1 MPSHAEAVF
10 KFSAGPSTSAS
21 DKRYYGNGDTPLP
34 LNADPSTTAPPTA
47 STPHSPP
54 SLFLLPTKT
63 ELRACWELGR
73 LSNGMGCWVCW
84 FPLAFSMTMAYHA
97 HHDMP
102 LTTLLTRL
110 ALYLGLCSGIKSVIM
125 TIDDILDHDIDAR
138 VARTKDRA
146 LSRGA
151 ISRER
156 AWLWFALQCVIGVG
170 LGWTLLNRT
179 TLFISMFVW
188 PIFVIYPTCKRW
200 MDFAPVPL
208 AFMFNIGAL
217 MGWTDVYPD
226 DVPWKMLAI
235 VYTACGFWTLTFETV
250 YQHQDKLDDILIGAR
265 SLALFVGRRTV
276 PFCVTTA
283 VAFIGLLSAAA
294 FLNGHGFVFYV
305 SAVVALARLLLPL
318 RTLDIDE
325 PKQCL
330 RYFLLTPKV
339 GAILLLGFV
348 GDATLARW
356 AAGLAL

>member
-1 MPSHAEAVF
+1 M
-10 KFSAGPSTSAS
+10 FSSGPSTSAF
-21 DKRYYGNGDTPLP
+21 DEGYVGTGDTLLP
-34 LNADPSTTAPPTA
+34 LNVDRSASASLDA
-47 STPHSPP
+47 STPRPP
-54 SLFLLPTKT
+54 SLFALPTKT

-102 LTTLLTRL
+102 FATLLARL

-138 VARTKDRA
+138 VARTKNRA
-146 LSRGA
+146 LPRGA

-156 AWLWFALQCVIGVG
+156 AWLWFVLQCVVGVG
-170 LGWTLLNRT
+170 LGWVLLNRT

-217 MGWTDVYPD
+217 MGWTDVDPN
-226 DVPWKMLAI
+226 DVPWKMLAV
-235 VYTACGFWTLTFETV
+235 VYAACGFWTLTFETV

-265 SLALFVGRRTV
+265 SLALFMGRRTV
-276 PFCVTTA
+276 PFCATTA
-283 VAFIGLLSAAA
+283 AAFVGLLSAAA
-294 FLNGHGFVFYV
+294 FLNGHGPIFYV
-305 SAVVALARLLLPL
+305 AAFVALARLLLPL
-318 RTLDIDE
+318 RTLDVDV

-330 RYFLLTPKV
+330 QYFLLTPKV
-339 GAILLLGFV
+339 GAILLLGFL
-348 GDATLARW
+348 GDALLSRW
-356 AAGLAL
+356 AARLAL